1 MTQGLNDIMKN
12 QAKGIAYNE
21 ALENKKSLNTL
32 KEKER
37 FYNEQ
42 ISSLKSALQQ
52 AEEQASIEKDDDI
65 DQRVSA
71 KSNIMVQKIIGYLK
85 EKYEE
90 ACKKANE
97 EPDYSQGGFSLE
109 TLEKLLRKE
118 EGRQAM
124 NGRQNLFDNEMEHLS
139 ENVAKGL
146 QRISMKFMNNQLKL
160 VPVNSLTKADED
172 GSERTRGLFEKAR
185 DKIFELALKV
195 IKASLFDFTA
205 LLIE

>member
-21 ALENKKSLNTL
+21 ALDNKKSLNAL
-32 KEKER
+32 KEKEI

-42 ISSLKSALQQ
+42 ISSLKNALQQ
-52 AEEQASIEKDDDI
+52 AEAQASIEKEDDMDERI
-65 DQRVSA
+65 NE
-71 KSNIMVQKIIGYLK
+71 KSNKTIQKIVGFLK

-90 ACKKANE
+90 ACQKANE
-97 EPDYSQGGFSLE
+97 EPDYSQGGFNME
-109 TLEKLLRKE
+109 VLEKLMKKQE
-118 EGRQAM
+118 IQQTA

-195 IKASLFDFTA
+195 TKKGKFLY
-205 LLIE
+205 